1 MLVAG
6 GLGERLGYSGIKIA
20 LPTDL
25 ARTACFLKVPTLHP
39 VLKEGNPEDLE
50 PTSRVVHLKE
60 PAAYSV
66 PPAAPHLP
74 MLRYM

>member
-25 ARTACFLKVPTLHP
+25 ARNVCFLQVLSPAPLH
-39 VLKEGNPEDLE
+39 
-50 PTSRVVHLKE
+50 
-60 PAAYSV
+60 A
-66 PPAAPHLP
+66 AAPVAQRCYTHKSK
-74 MLRYM
+74 MHT